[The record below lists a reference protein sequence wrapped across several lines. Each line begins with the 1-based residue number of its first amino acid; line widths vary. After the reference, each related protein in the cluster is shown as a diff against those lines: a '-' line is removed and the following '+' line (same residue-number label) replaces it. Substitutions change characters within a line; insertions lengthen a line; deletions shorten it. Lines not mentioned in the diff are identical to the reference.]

1 VRRLSLMTLF
11 ALAVLPSGGS
21 LSAAPLP
28 VVTVTSGPTTPT
40 FVFRECNDAVEGV
53 DAADSFVVHR
63 DVPDASPLA
72 VAYTTSGPAIS
83 GTEFEPLS
91 GLVTIPAN
99 AESATVPVTALLGDR
114 TTSVHLSITISGS
127 ADYAVG
133 DAATVT
139 LVLVVHRD
147 PALGPL
153 DCNPNFQLG
162 PEATNHEQTIH
173 VGETPVALT
182 TTGGSGYTRL
192 GLVDGELPPGISI
205 SGGFGTAGHF
215 LGTATTTGD
224 YRATLDVCPGGIV
237 FTCRRTTLVIHV
249 LAATQP
255 PVTSTST
262 PEITVVDQQAQLPV
276 TGTSAPAIT
285 IIGLALLV
293 IGAIMARSARRRAD
307 AF

>member
-1 VRRLSLMTLF
+1 MRRLLLMTLF
-11 ALAVLPSGGS
+11 ALAVLPTWGS
-21 LSAAPLP
+21 ASAAPLP

-40 FVFRECNDAVEGV
+40 SFMRECNDVVEMV

-72 VAYTTSGPAIS
+72 VTYTTSGEAQS
-83 GTEFEPLS
+83 GTDFEPLS
-91 GLVTIPAN
+91 GSVTIPAN
-99 AESATVPVTALLGDR
+99 ADSATVPVTTLLRDR
-114 TTSVHLSITISGS
+114 TSSVHLSITISAG
-127 ADYAVG
+127 AGYTLG
-133 DAATVT
+133 DPAAVT
-139 LVLVVHRD
+139 LVLVVRRD

-182 TTGGSGYTRL
+182 TTGGSGSISVR
-192 GLVDGELPPGISI
+192 LVDGELPPGISI
-205 SGGFGTAGHF
+205 SGGFATEGHF

-224 YRATLDVCPGGIV
+224 YRSTLDVCPEGIV
-237 FTCRRTTLVIHV
+237 FTCRRTALVIHV
-249 LAATQP
+249 MAATQP
-255 PVTSTST
+255 PVTSTSA
-262 PEITVVDQQAQLPV
+262 PNAVADQQAQLPV

-285 IIGLALLV
+285 IAGLALLL
-293 IGAIMARSARRRAD
+293 IGAVMARSARGRAD